1 MPFIRLGLFG
11 DLPHGFGTKGTG
23 ISELGRFGLSRE
35 ELLSLHQVHGAR
47 VFVARGWPDD
57 PPEADAVVTDR
68 DMALAIW
75 TADCFPILFYDPKR
89 EVIGAV
95 HGGWRGILEGIIGE
109 TLRVMVEE
117 FGCQKEEVLCGI
129 GPGIGPCC
137 YEVGEEVAEEY
148 RRRFGEGVLQ
158 ERERRTFLDLRE
170 SIRLELRKAGI
181 SPERIEEV
189 SLCTHCEGEL
199 FYSHRRGEKGR
210 LLNFIA
216 LGGRRCSS

>member
-1 MPFIRLGLFG
+1 VPFIRLHLFG
-11 DLPHGFGTKGTG
+11 DLPHGFGTRETG
-23 ISELGRFGLSRE
+23 VSELGPFGLSPE
-35 ELLSLHQVHGAR
+35 ELLSLRQVHGAR

-57 PPEADAVVTDR
+57 PPEADAAVTDR
-68 DMALAIW
+68 DIALAIW
-75 TADCFPILFYDPKR
+75 TADCFPVLFYDPKR
-89 EVIGAV
+89 AVIGAA
-95 HGGWRGILEGIIGE
+95 HGGWRGILMGIIGE

-117 FGCQKEEVLCGI
+117 FGCRKEEVLCGI

-137 YEVGEEVAEEY
+137 YEVGQEVAEGY
-148 RRRFGEGVLQ
+148 RRHFGEGVL
-158 ERERRTFLDLRE
+158 RERGGRTFLDLRE

-189 SLCTHCEGEL
+189 SLCTRCEGEL
-199 FYSHRRGEKGR
+199 FYSYRRGERGK